1 MQFSECCWRTITKTT
16 SDMCRLMEL
25 PLPEADEIGRPSWNV
40 TSADISKAY
49 RRLSVL
55 VHPDKNPGE
64 DARKAFEAL
73 NDTYRK
79 LRDPSQLDEILKG
92 AAVAAVQRREAAEAT
107 ATPDE
112 RIAINHAKAVKAND
126 LRKKETSGFQAE
138 ILRQQQQKQE
148 IAKRKRMMASKSRQK
163 KIKEEEEVGQELENS
178 DKDDEDDRPVL
189 KRRSKPKF
197 MF

>member
-1 MQFSECCWRTITKTT
+1 
-16 SDMCRLMEL
+16 MEL

-73 NDTYRK
+73 NETYRK
-79 LRDPSQLDEILKG
+79 LRDPSQLDEILKR
-92 AAVAAVQRREAAEAT
+92 AAVAAIQRREAAEAT

-126 LRKKETSGFQAE
+126 LRKKETSDFQAE
-138 ILRQQQQKQE
+138 ILRQQQHKQE
-148 IAKRKRMMASKSRQK
+148 IAKRKRMVASKSRQRDSQ
-163 KIKEEEEVGQELENS
+163 EEEEVVQQEVEDS
-178 DKDDEDDRPVL
+178 DKDGEDDRPLL